1 MKISKRSRLTGVEHT
16 MDIEVTSE
24 QLDQIDGGRFV
35 QDVCPH
41 LSPGERE
48 FLITGITP
56 EEWDRLIGSDED
68 D

>member
-1 MKISKRSRLTGVEHT
+1 